1 MNKFQETGKW
11 GSSAAALIG
20 LPLEGPEGISGRNLK
35 QYFNPGFRVKYLFKY
50 LREMLS
56 KKTKY
61 GIKALAYIASREDKK
76 PVQTSEISKSEN
88 ISLKFL
94 ESILL
99 TLRKTGFL
107 GSKKG
112 KGGGYYLI
120 KEPKEIKMTSV
131 IRVLEGPIAMVP
143 CVSLNYYEKCDD
155 CPDEATCSV
164 HALMIQVRDS
174 TLKVLGENTLADLA
188 RVKK

>member
-1 MNKFQETGKW
+1 MTF
-11 GSSAAALIG
+11 SAVTYC
-20 LPLEGPEGISGRNLK
+20 SGFGWILLK
-35 QYFNPGFRVKYLFKY
+35 AKKRFIDY
-50 LREMLS
+50 LRIMLS

-61 GIKALAYIASREDKK
+61 GIKALSYIAKQPERK
-76 PVQTSEISKSEN
+76 PVQTAEIAKSEN

-120 KEPKEIKMTSV
+120 REPEEIQMTTV
-131 IRVLEGPIAMVP
+131 IRILEGPIAMVP

-155 CPDEATCSV
+155 CPDEAACSV
-164 HALMIQVRDS
+164 HALMILVRDS

-188 RVKK
+188 FGQQNVKN

>member
-1 MNKFQETGKW
+1 
-11 GSSAAALIG
+11 
-20 LPLEGPEGISGRNLK
+20 
-35 QYFNPGFRVKYLFKY
+35 
-50 LREMLS
+50 MLS

-61 GIKALAYIASREDKK
+61 GIKALAYIARKKDRK
-76 PVQTSEISKSEN
+76 PVQASEISESEN
-88 ISLKFL
+88 ISQKFL

-99 TLRKTGFL
+99 ELRKSGFL

-120 KEPKEIKMTSV
+120 KEPEEIKMTAV

-155 CPDEATCSV
+155 CPDEKTCSV
-164 HALMIQVRDS
+164 HKLMIQVRDAS
-174 TLKVLGENTLADLA
+174 LNVLGENTLQDIAFFNS
-188 RVKK
+188 